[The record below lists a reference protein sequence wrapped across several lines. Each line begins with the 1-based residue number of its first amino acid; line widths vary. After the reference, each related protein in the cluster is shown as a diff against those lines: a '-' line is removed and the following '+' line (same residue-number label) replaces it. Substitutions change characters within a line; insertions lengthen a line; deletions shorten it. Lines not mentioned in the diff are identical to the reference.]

1 MSSVA
6 NEVKYLE
13 YPKGLHEIVAEA
25 EHLEAD
31 RCICK
36 VKKEFFDCAE
46 KFFGA
51 GCVPFVCRIV
61 RKRCFSSIG

>member
-36 VKKEFFDCAE
+36 VKK
-46 KFFGA
+46 
-51 GCVPFVCRIV
+51 RIL
-61 RKRCFSSIG
+61 

>member
-1 MSSVA
+1 LLYLCIAFGESVWLLSILSMTYINMYESVA

-36 VKKEFFDCAE
+36 VKK
-46 KFFGA
+46 
-51 GCVPFVCRIV
+51 RIL
-61 RKRCFSSIG
+61 